1 MTEGKIKFGK
11 IFWPSFLAVLIGG
24 IISTVI
30 YMLSLFGILT
40 LFFGMGD
47 SELEVK
53 DNTVLH
59 MKLEGEIAEQSSSDL
74 SISTFS
80 FKQKKGLPDILYGLK
95 KAQNDDRIKGLFL
108 ELGDVNCGVSTAKEI
123 RKAIDEFEKSGK
135 FVVAYLSGEYASQKT
150 YYISSAA
157 NEVYGF
163 PSTVFQWTGLGGEV
177 MFYTGLLEKLDIE
190 VEVIRGKNNDFKSAV
205 EPFFRK
211 EMSDSSRLQTK
222 TYMNSIWS
230 DICQDISKDKS
241 ISVEKLNIYADSL
254 SLRRMQDAVK
264 FKFINGVK
272 YRDEVMK
279 VLAKKVGV
287 DNPSSLNILAVEK
300 YGKYFFFE
308 DQEIRQIEKP
318 KIAVI
323 VAEGDISRD
332 GDGIVSGKL
341 CKLWKKVR
349 EEENI
354 EAVVFRINSPGG
366 SALAS
371 DEIWREVEL
380 TKAKKKVIVSMGD
393 VAASGGYYIAAPAHR
408 IFAENS
414 TITGSIGVF
423 GMIPYTGK
431 MLENKLGIT
440 FDRVSTNKHGTL
452 SLNRKL
458 TKEELSITQA
468 EVDEIYDDFLSKVAT
483 GRKMT
488 KENVNK
494 VARGRVWA
502 GSDAVKIGLVDE
514 IGGLTA
520 AIAYA
525 AKLVNGDKD
534 EILYYPLVE
543 KDFADKL
550 MDFLEDENEKEE
562 DEKDVSSTNQLPE
575 ELLTYYKE
583 LKKIESMSG
592 VQMRLPFNIKFY

>member
-11 IFWPSFLAVLIGG
+11 IFWPSFLAVVIGG

-30 YMLSLFGILT
+30 YMLSLFGVLT

-80 FKQKKGLPDILYGLK
+80 FKQKKGLPDILHGLK

-123 RKAIDEFEKSGK
+123 RKAINEFEKSGK
-135 FVVAYLSGEYASQKT
+135 FVVAYLSGEYVSQKT

-177 MFYTGLLEKLDIE
+177 MFYTGLLEKLDVE

-254 SLRRMQDAVK
+254 SLRKMQDAVK

-272 YRDEVMK
+272 YRDEVMQ

-287 DNPSSLNILAVEK
+287 DNPSSLNLLAVEK

-332 GDGIVSGKL
+332 GDGIASEKL

-349 EEENI
+349 EEVNI

-440 FDRVSTNKHGTL
+440 FDRVSTNKHASL

-534 EILYYPLVE
+534 EVLYYPSVE
-543 KDFADKL
+543 KDFADKFI
-550 MDFLEDENEKEE
+550 DFLEDENEKEE
-562 DEKDVSSTNQLPE
+562 DEKDVTSTNQLPE
-575 ELLTYYKE
+575 ELLEYYKE

-592 VQMRLPFNIKFY
+592 LQMRLPFNIRFY

>member
-332 GDGIVSGKL
+332 GDGIASKKL

>member
-332 GDGIVSGKL
+332 GDGIASKKL

-520 AIAYA
+520 AIAFA

-583 LKKIESMSG
+583 LKKIENMSG

>member
-11 IFWPSFLAVLIGG
+11 IFWPSFLAVVIGG

-30 YMLSLFGILT
+30 YMLSLFGVLT

-80 FKQKKGLPDILYGLK
+80 FKQKKGLPDILHGLK

-135 FVVAYLSGEYASQKT
+135 FVVAYLSGEYVSQKT

-177 MFYTGLLEKLDIE
+177 MFYTGLLEKLDVE

-230 DICQDISKDKS
+230 DICQDISKDKN
-241 ISVEKLNIYADSL
+241 ISVEKLNNYADSL

-272 YRDEVMK
+272 YRDEVMQ

-287 DNPSSLNILAVEK
+287 DNPSSLNMLAVEK

-332 GDGIVSGKL
+332 GDGIASEKL

-349 EEENI
+349 EEDNI

-440 FDRVSTNKHGTL
+440 FDRVSTNKHGSL

-514 IGGLTA
+514 IGGLTS

-525 AKLVNGDKD
+525 AKLVNGDTN
-534 EILYYPLVE
+534 EVLYYPLVE

-562 DEKDVSSTNQLPE
+562 DDKDVSSTNQLPE
-575 ELLTYYKE
+575 ELLEYYKE

>member
-1 MTEGKIKFGK
+1 
-11 IFWPSFLAVLIGG
+11 
-24 IISTVI
+24 
-30 YMLSLFGILT
+30 MLSLFGILT

>member
-1 MTEGKIKFGK
+1 M
-11 IFWPSFLAVLIGG
+11 
-24 IISTVI
+24 
-30 YMLSLFGILT
+30 
-40 LFFGMGD
+40 
-47 SELEVK
+47 
-53 DNTVLH
+53 
-59 MKLEGEIAEQSSSDL
+59 
-74 SISTFS
+74 
-80 FKQKKGLPDILYGLK
+80 
-95 KAQNDDRIKGLFL
+95 
-108 ELGDVNCGVSTAKEI
+108 
-123 RKAIDEFEKSGK
+123 
-135 FVVAYLSGEYASQKT
+135 
-150 YYISSAA
+150 
-157 NEVYGF
+157 
-163 PSTVFQWTGLGGEV
+163 
-177 MFYTGLLEKLDIE
+177 
-190 VEVIRGKNNDFKSAV
+190 
-205 EPFFRK
+205 
-211 EMSDSSRLQTK
+211 
-222 TYMNSIWS
+222 
-230 DICQDISKDKS
+230 
-241 ISVEKLNIYADSL
+241 
-254 SLRRMQDAVK
+254 
-264 FKFINGVK
+264 
-272 YRDEVMK
+272 
-279 VLAKKVGV
+279 
-287 DNPSSLNILAVEK
+287 
-300 YGKYFFFE
+300 
-308 DQEIRQIEKP
+308 
-318 KIAVI
+318 I

-332 GDGIVSGKL
+332 GDGIASEKL

-562 DEKDVSSTNQLPE
+562 DEKDISSTNQLPE

-592 VQMRLPFNIKFY
+592 VQMRLPFNIRFY

>member
-11 IFWPSFLAVLIGG
+11 IFWPSFLAVVIGG

-30 YMLSLFGILT
+30 YMLSLFGVLT

-80 FKQKKGLPDILYGLK
+80 FKQKKGLPDILHGLK

-135 FVVAYLSGEYASQKT
+135 FVVAYLSGEYVSQKT

-177 MFYTGLLEKLDIE
+177 MFYTGLLEKLDVE

-230 DICQDISKDKS
+230 DICQDISKDKN
-241 ISVEKLNIYADSL
+241 ISVEKLNNYADSL

-272 YRDEVMK
+272 YRDEVMQ

-287 DNPSSLNILAVEK
+287 NNPSSLNMLAVEK

-332 GDGIVSGKL
+332 GDGIASEKL

-349 EEENI
+349 EEDNI

-440 FDRVSTNKHGTL
+440 FDRVSTNKHGSL

-514 IGGLTA
+514 IGGLTS

-525 AKLVNGDKD
+525 AKLVNGDTN
-534 EILYYPLVE
+534 EVLYYPLVE

-562 DEKDVSSTNQLPE
+562 DDKDVSSTNQLPE
-575 ELLTYYKE
+575 ELLEYYKE

>member
-11 IFWPSFLAVLIGG
+11 IFWPSFLAVVIGG

-30 YMLSLFGILT
+30 YMLSLFGVLT

-135 FVVAYLSGEYASQKT
+135 FVVAYLSGEYVSQKT

-241 ISVEKLNIYADSL
+241 ISVEKLNMYSDSL

-272 YRDEVMK
+272 YRDEVMQ

-332 GDGIVSGKL
+332 GDGIASEKL

-502 GSDAVKIGLVDE
+502 GFDAVKIGLVDE

-592 VQMRLPFNIKFY
+592 VQMRLPFNIRFY

>member
-1 MTEGKIKFGK
+1 MTEEKIKFGK
-11 IFWPSFLAVLIGG
+11 IFWPSFLAVVIGG

-30 YMLSLFGILT
+30 YMLSFFGVLT

-95 KAQNDDRIKGLFL
+95 KAQNDDRINGLFL

-135 FVVAYLSGEYASQKT
+135 FVVAYLSGEYVSQKT

-272 YRDEVMK
+272 YRDEVMQ

-332 GDGIVSGKL
+332 GDGIASEKL

-380 TKAKKKVIVSMGD
+380 TKTKKKVIVSMGD

-408 IFAENS
+408 IFAEKS

-592 VQMRLPFNIKFY
+592 VQMRLPFNIRFY

>member
-11 IFWPSFLAVLIGG
+11 IFWPSFLAVVIGG

-30 YMLSLFGILT
+30 YMLSLFGVLT
-40 LFFGMGD
+40 MFFGMGAN
-47 SELEVK
+47 ELEVK

-59 MKLEGEIAEQSSSDL
+59 MKLEGEIAEKSSSDL

-80 FKQKKGLPDILYGLK
+80 FKQKKGLPDILHGLK

-123 RKAIDEFEKSGK
+123 RKAINEFEKSGK
-135 FVVAYLSGEYASQKT
+135 FVVAYLSGEYVSQKT

-241 ISVEKLNIYADSL
+241 ISVEKLNNYADSL

-272 YRDEVMK
+272 YRDEVMQ

-287 DNPSSLNILAVEK
+287 DNPSSLNMLAVEK

-332 GDGIVSGKL
+332 GDGIASEKL

-349 EEENI
+349 EEDNI

-393 VAASGGYYIAAPAHR
+393 VAASGGFYIAAPAHR

-440 FDRVSTNKHGTL
+440 FDRVSTNKHGSL

-458 TKEELSITQA
+458 TKEELRLTQA
-468 EVDEIYDDFLSKVAT
+468 EVDEIYDDFLSKVAK

-488 KENVNK
+488 KENVKK

-502 GSDAVKIGLVDE
+502 GSDAIKIGLVDE

-525 AKLVNGDKD
+525 AKLVNGDSN
-534 EILYYPLVE
+534 EVLYYPLVE

-562 DEKDVSSTNQLPE
+562 DEKDVSSTNELPE
-575 ELLTYYKE
+575 ELLEYYKE

>member
-11 IFWPSFLAVLIGG
+11 IFWPSFLAVVIGG

-30 YMLSLFGILT
+30 YMLSLFGVLT

-80 FKQKKGLPDILYGLK
+80 FKQKKGLPDILHGLK

-123 RKAIDEFEKSGK
+123 RKAINEFEKSGK
-135 FVVAYLSGEYASQKT
+135 FVVAYLSGEYVSQKT

-177 MFYTGLLEKLDIE
+177 MFYTGLLEKLDVE

-241 ISVEKLNIYADSL
+241 ISVEKLNNYADSL

-272 YRDEVMK
+272 YRDEVMQ

-287 DNPSSLNILAVEK
+287 DNPSSLNLLAVEK

-332 GDGIVSGKL
+332 GDGIASEKL

-349 EEENI
+349 EEVNI

-440 FDRVSTNKHGTL
+440 FDRVSTNKHASL

-534 EILYYPLVE
+534 EVLYYPSVE
-543 KDFADKL
+543 KDFADKFI
-550 MDFLEDENEKEE
+550 DFLEDENEKEE
-562 DEKDVSSTNQLPE
+562 DEKDVTSTNQLPE
-575 ELLTYYKE
+575 ELLEYYKE

-592 VQMRLPFNIKFY
+592 LQMRLPFNIRFY

>member
-11 IFWPSFLAVLIGG
+11 IFWPSFLAVVIGG

-30 YMLSLFGILT
+30 YMLSLFGVLT

-80 FKQKKGLPDILYGLK
+80 FKQKKGLPDILHGLK

-123 RKAIDEFEKSGK
+123 RKAINEFEKSGK
-135 FVVAYLSGEYASQKT
+135 FVVAYLSGEYVSQKT
-150 YYISSAA
+150 YYISSSA

-177 MFYTGLLEKLDIE
+177 MFYTGLLEKLDVE

-205 EPFFRK
+205 EPIFRK

-241 ISVEKLNIYADSL
+241 ISVEKLNNYADSL
-254 SLRRMQDAVK
+254 SLRRMQDAVQ

-272 YRDEVMK
+272 YRDEVMQ

-287 DNPSSLNILAVEK
+287 DKPSSLNMLAMEK

-332 GDGIVSGKL
+332 GDGIASEKL

-349 EEENI
+349 EEDNI

-440 FDRVSTNKHGTL
+440 FDRVSTNKHGSL

-514 IGGLTA
+514 IGGLTV

-525 AKLVNGDKD
+525 AKLVNGETD
-534 EILYYPLVE
+534 EVLYYPLVE

-575 ELLTYYKE
+575 ELLEYYKE

>member
-1 MTEGKIKFGK
+1 MTEEKIKFGK
-11 IFWPSFLAVLIGG
+11 IFWPSFLAVVIGG

-30 YMLSLFGILT
+30 YMLSLFGVLT

-135 FVVAYLSGEYASQKT
+135 FVVAYLSGEYVSQKT

-272 YRDEVMK
+272 YRDEVMQ

-332 GDGIVSGKL
+332 GDGIASEKL

-380 TKAKKKVIVSMGD
+380 TKTKKKVIVSMGD

-440 FDRVSTNKHGTL
+440 FDRVSTNKHGSL

-592 VQMRLPFNIKFY
+592 VQMRLPFNIRFY

>member
-11 IFWPSFLAVLIGG
+11 IFWPSFLAVVIGG

-30 YMLSLFGILT
+30 YMLSLFGVLT
-40 LFFGMGD
+40 LFFDMGE

-80 FKQKKGLPDILYGLK
+80 FKQKKGLPDILHGLK
-95 KAQNDDRIKGLFL
+95 KAQSDDRIKGLFL

-123 RKAIDEFEKSGK
+123 RKAIDDFEKSGK
-135 FVVAYLSGEYASQKT
+135 FVVAYLSGEYVSQKT

-163 PSTVFQWTGLGGEV
+163 PSTVFQWTGLAGEV
-177 MFYTGLLEKLDIE
+177 VFYTGLLEKLDVE

-254 SLRRMQDAVK
+254 SLRKMQDAVK

-272 YRDEVMK
+272 YRDEVMQ
-279 VLAKKVGV
+279 VIAKKVGV
-287 DNPSSLNILAVEK
+287 DNPSSLNMLAVEK

-332 GDGIVSGKL
+332 GDGIASEKL

-349 EEENI
+349 EEDNI

-408 IFAENS
+408 IFAEKS

-440 FDRVSTNKHGTL
+440 FDRVSTNKHGSL

-514 IGGLTA
+514 IGGLTT

-525 AKLVNGDKD
+525 ANLVNGDKE

-550 MDFLEDENEKEE
+550 IDLLEDENEKEE
-562 DEKDVSSTNQLPE
+562 DEQDVSSANQLPQ
-575 ELLTYYKE
+575 ELLAYYKE

-592 VQMRLPFNIKFY
+592 MQMRLPFSIKFY

>member
-11 IFWPSFLAVLIGG
+11 IFWPSFLAVVIGG

-30 YMLSLFGILT
+30 YMLSLFGVLT

-80 FKQKKGLPDILYGLK
+80 FKQKKGLPDILHGLK

-135 FVVAYLSGEYASQKT
+135 FVVAYLSGEYVSQKT

-177 MFYTGLLEKLDIE
+177 MFYTGLLEKLDVE

-230 DICQDISKDKS
+230 DICQDISKDKN
-241 ISVEKLNIYADSL
+241 ISVEKLNNYADSL

-272 YRDEVMK
+272 YRDEVMQ

-287 DNPSSLNILAVEK
+287 DNPSSLNMLAVEK

-332 GDGIVSGKL
+332 GDGIASEKL

-349 EEENI
+349 EEDNI

-440 FDRVSTNKHGTL
+440 FDRVSTNKHGSL

-514 IGGLTA
+514 IGGLTS

-525 AKLVNGDKD
+525 AKLVNGDTN
-534 EILYYPLVE
+534 EVLYYPLVE

-550 MDFLEDENEKEE
+550 MDFLEDENEKVE
-562 DEKDVSSTNQLPE
+562 DDKDVSSTNQLPE
-575 ELLTYYKE
+575 ELLEYYKE

>member
-11 IFWPSFLAVLIGG
+11 IFWPSFLAVVIGG

-30 YMLSLFGILT
+30 YMLSLFGVLT

-59 MKLEGEIAEQSSSDL
+59 MKLDGEIAEQSSSDL

-135 FVVAYLSGEYASQKT
+135 FVVAYLSGEYVSQKT

-241 ISVEKLNIYADSL
+241 ISVEKLNMYADSL

-272 YRDEVMK
+272 YRDEVMQ

-332 GDGIVSGKL
+332 GDGIASEKL

-592 VQMRLPFNIKFY
+592 VQMRLPFNIRFY

>member
-11 IFWPSFLAVLIGG
+11 IFWPSFLAVVIGG

-30 YMLSLFGILT
+30 YMLSLFGVLT

-53 DNTVLH
+53 DNTILH

-80 FKQKKGLPDILYGLK
+80 FKQKKGLPDILHGLK
-95 KAQNDDRIKGLFL
+95 KAQSDDRIKGLFL

-123 RKAIDEFEKSGK
+123 RKAINEFEKSGK
-135 FVVAYLSGEYASQKT
+135 FVVAYLSGEYVSQKT

-177 MFYTGLLEKLDIE
+177 MFYTGLLEKLDVE

-222 TYMNSIWS
+222 TYMNSIWN

-241 ISVEKLNIYADSL
+241 ISVEKLNTYADSL

-272 YRDEVMK
+272 YRDEVMQ

-287 DNPSSLNILAVEK
+287 DNPSSLNMLAVEK

-332 GDGIVSGKL
+332 GDGIASEKL

-349 EEENI
+349 EEDNI

-440 FDRVSTNKHGTL
+440 FDRISTNKHGSL

-458 TKEELSITQA
+458 TEEELSITQA

-483 GRKMT
+483 GRKMK

-525 AKLVNGDKD
+525 AKLVNGDTN

-562 DEKDVSSTNQLPE
+562 DEKDVSSTTHLPE
-575 ELLTYYKE
+575 ELLEYYKE
-583 LKKIESMSG
+583 LKKIENMSG

>member
-11 IFWPSFLAVLIGG
+11 IFWPSFLAVVIGG

-30 YMLSLFGILT
+30 YMLSLFGVLT

-80 FKQKKGLPDILYGLK
+80 FKQKKGLPDILHGLK

-135 FVVAYLSGEYASQKT
+135 FVVAYLSGEYVSQKT

-177 MFYTGLLEKLDIE
+177 MFYTGLLEKLDVE

-230 DICQDISKDKS
+230 DICQDISKDKN
-241 ISVEKLNIYADSL
+241 ISVEKLNNYADSL

-272 YRDEVMK
+272 YRDEVMQ

-287 DNPSSLNILAVEK
+287 DNPSSLNMLAVEK

-332 GDGIVSGKL
+332 GDGIASEKL

-349 EEENI
+349 EEDNI

-440 FDRVSTNKHGTL
+440 FDRVSTNKHGSL

-458 TKEELSITQA
+458 TKEELSITQT

-514 IGGLTA
+514 IGGLTS

-525 AKLVNGDKD
+525 AKLVNGDTN
-534 EILYYPLVE
+534 EVLYYPLVE

-562 DEKDVSSTNQLPE
+562 DDKDVSSTNQLPE
-575 ELLTYYKE
+575 ELLEYYKE

>member
-1 MTEGKIKFGK
+1 
-11 IFWPSFLAVLIGG
+11 
-24 IISTVI
+24 
-30 YMLSLFGILT
+30 
-40 LFFGMGD
+40 MGE

-80 FKQKKGLPDILYGLK
+80 FKQKKGLPDILHGLK
-95 KAQNDDRIKGLFL
+95 KAQSDDRIKGLFL

-135 FVVAYLSGEYASQKT
+135 FVVAYLSGEYVSQKT
-150 YYISSAA
+150 YYISSVA

-177 MFYTGLLEKLDIE
+177 MFYTGLLEKLDVE

-254 SLRRMQDAVK
+254 SLRKMQDAVK

-272 YRDEVMK
+272 YRDEVMQ
-279 VLAKKVGV
+279 VIAKKVGV
-287 DNPSSLNILAVEK
+287 DNPSSLNMLAVEK

-332 GDGIVSGKL
+332 GDGIASEKL

-349 EEENI
+349 EEDNI

-408 IFAENS
+408 IFAEKS

-440 FDRVSTNKHGTL
+440 FDRVSTNKHGSL

-514 IGGLTA
+514 IGGLTT

-525 AKLVNGDKD
+525 ANLVNGDKE

-550 MDFLEDENEKEE
+550 IDLLEDENEKEE
-562 DEKDVSSTNQLPE
+562 DEQDVSSANQLPQ
-575 ELLTYYKE
+575 ELLAYYKE

-592 VQMRLPFNIKFY
+592 MQMRLPFSIKFY

>member
-11 IFWPSFLAVLIGG
+11 IFWPSFLAVVIGG

-30 YMLSLFGILT
+30 YMLSLFGVLT

-80 FKQKKGLPDILYGLK
+80 FKQKKGLPDILHGLK

-135 FVVAYLSGEYASQKT
+135 FVVAYLSGEYVSQKT

-177 MFYTGLLEKLDIE
+177 MFYTGLLEKLDVE

-230 DICQDISKDKS
+230 DICQDISKDKN
-241 ISVEKLNIYADSL
+241 ISVEKLNNYADSL

-272 YRDEVMK
+272 YRDEVMQ

-287 DNPSSLNILAVEK
+287 NNPSSLNMLAVEK

-332 GDGIVSGKL
+332 GDGIASEKL

-349 EEENI
+349 EEDNI

-440 FDRVSTNKHGTL
+440 FDRVSTNKHGSL

-514 IGGLTA
+514 IGGLTS

-525 AKLVNGDKD
+525 AKLVNGDTN
-534 EILYYPLVE
+534 EVLYYPLVE

-550 MDFLEDENEKEE
+550 MDFLEDENEKVE
-562 DEKDVSSTNQLPE
+562 DDKDVSSTNQLPE
-575 ELLTYYKE
+575 ELLEYYKE

>member
-11 IFWPSFLAVLIGG
+11 IFWPSFLAVVIGG

-30 YMLSLFGILT
+30 YMLSLFGVLT

-74 SISTFS
+74 SISTLS
-80 FKQKKGLPDILYGLK
+80 FKQKKGLPDILFGLK

-123 RKAIDEFEKSGK
+123 RKAIDDFEKSGK
-135 FVVAYLSGEYASQKT
+135 FVVAYLSGEYVSQKT

-241 ISVEKLNIYADSL
+241 ISVDKLNIYADSL

-272 YRDEVMK
+272 YRDEVMQ
-279 VLAKKVGV
+279 VLAKKIGV
-287 DNPSSLNILAVEK
+287 DNPSSLNILALEK

-308 DQEIRQIEKP
+308 DQEIRQIKKP

-332 GDGIVSGKL
+332 GVGIASEKL

-349 EEENI
+349 EEDNI

-440 FDRVSTNKHGTL
+440 FDRVSTNKHGSL

>member
-11 IFWPSFLAVLIGG
+11 IFWPSFLAVVIGG

-30 YMLSLFGILT
+30 YMLSLFGVLT

-80 FKQKKGLPDILYGLK
+80 FKQKKGLPDILHGLK

-108 ELGDVNCGVSTAKEI
+108 ELGDVNSGVSTAKEI

-135 FVVAYLSGEYASQKT
+135 FVVAYLSGEYVSQKT

-177 MFYTGLLEKLDIE
+177 MFYTGLLEKLDVE

-230 DICQDISKDKS
+230 DICQDISKDKN
-241 ISVEKLNIYADSL
+241 ISVEKLNNYADSL

-272 YRDEVMK
+272 YRDEVMQ

-287 DNPSSLNILAVEK
+287 DNPSSLNMLAVEK

-332 GDGIVSGKL
+332 GDGIASEKL

-349 EEENI
+349 EEDNI

-440 FDRVSTNKHGTL
+440 FDRVSTNKHGSL

-514 IGGLTA
+514 IGGLTS

-525 AKLVNGDKD
+525 AKLVNGDTN
-534 EILYYPLVE
+534 EVLYYPLVE

-550 MDFLEDENEKEE
+550 MDFLEDENEKVE
-562 DEKDVSSTNQLPE
+562 DDKDVSSTNQLPE
-575 ELLTYYKE
+575 ELLEYYKE

>member
-11 IFWPSFLAVLIGG
+11 IFWPSFLAVVIGG

-30 YMLSLFGILT
+30 YMLSLFGVLT

-135 FVVAYLSGEYASQKT
+135 FVVAYLSGEYVSQKT

-177 MFYTGLLEKLDIE
+177 MFYTGLLEKLDVE

-272 YRDEVMK
+272 YKDEVMQ

-308 DQEIRQIEKP
+308 DQETRQIEKP

-332 GDGIVSGKL
+332 GDGIASEKL

-349 EEENI
+349 EEDNI
-354 EAVVFRINSPGG
+354 KAVVFRINSPGG

-440 FDRVSTNKHGTL
+440 FDRVSTNKHGSL

-525 AKLVNGDKD
+525 ANLVNGNKD
-534 EILYYPLVE
+534 EVLYYPLVE

-550 MDFLEDENEKEE
+550 MDFLEDENEKDE
-562 DEKDVSSTNQLPE
+562 DEKEESSANQLPE

-592 VQMRLPFNIKFY
+592 VQMRLPFNIRFY

>member
-11 IFWPSFLAVLIGG
+11 IFWPSFLAVVIGG

-30 YMLSLFGILT
+30 YMLSLFGVLT

-135 FVVAYLSGEYASQKT
+135 FVVAYLSGEYVSQKT

-241 ISVEKLNIYADSL
+241 ISVEKLNMYADSL

-272 YRDEVMK
+272 YRDEVMQ

-332 GDGIVSGKL
+332 GDGIASEKL

-592 VQMRLPFNIKFY
+592 VQMRLPFNIRFY

>member
-11 IFWPSFLAVLIGG
+11 IFWPSFLAVVIGG

-30 YMLSLFGILT
+30 YMLSLFGVLT

-80 FKQKKGLPDILYGLK
+80 FKQKKGLPDILHGLK

-135 FVVAYLSGEYASQKT
+135 FVVAYLSGEYVSQKT

-177 MFYTGLLEKLDIE
+177 MFYTGLLEKLDVE

-230 DICQDISKDKS
+230 DICQDISKDKN
-241 ISVEKLNIYADSL
+241 ISVEKLNNYADSL

-272 YRDEVMK
+272 YRDEVMQ

-287 DNPSSLNILAVEK
+287 NNPSSLNMLAVEK

-332 GDGIVSGKL
+332 GDGIASEKL

-349 EEENI
+349 EEDNI

-440 FDRVSTNKHGTL
+440 FDRVSTNKHGSL

-514 IGGLTA
+514 IGGLTS
-520 AIAYA
+520 AIAYT
-525 AKLVNGDKD
+525 AKLVNGDTN
-534 EILYYPLVE
+534 EVLYYPLVE

-562 DEKDVSSTNQLPE
+562 DDKDVSSTNQLPE
-575 ELLTYYKE
+575 ELLEYYKE

>member
-11 IFWPSFLAVLIGG
+11 IFWPSFLAVVIGG

-30 YMLSLFGILT
+30 YMLSLFGVLT

-80 FKQKKGLPDILYGLK
+80 FKQKKGLPDILHGLK

-123 RKAIDEFEKSGK
+123 RKAINEFEKSGK
-135 FVVAYLSGEYASQKT
+135 FVVAYLSGEYVSQKT

-177 MFYTGLLEKLDIE
+177 MFYTGLLEKLDVE

-241 ISVEKLNIYADSL
+241 ISVEKLNNYADSL

-272 YRDEVMK
+272 YRDEVMQ

-287 DNPSSLNILAVEK
+287 DNPSSLNLLAVEK

-332 GDGIVSGKL
+332 GDGIASEKL

-349 EEENI
+349 EEDNI

-408 IFAENS
+408 IFAENN

-440 FDRVSTNKHGTL
+440 FDRVSTNKHASL

-534 EILYYPLVE
+534 EVLYYPSVE
-543 KDFADKL
+543 KDFADKFI
-550 MDFLEDENEKEE
+550 DFLEDENEKEE
-562 DEKDVSSTNQLPE
+562 DEKDVTSTNQLPE
-575 ELLTYYKE
+575 ELLEYYKE

-592 VQMRLPFNIKFY
+592 LQMRLPFNIRFY

>member
-11 IFWPSFLAVLIGG
+11 IFWPSFLAVVIGG

-30 YMLSLFGILT
+30 YMLSLFGVLT

-80 FKQKKGLPDILYGLK
+80 FKQKKGLPDILHGLK
-95 KAQNDDRIKGLFL
+95 KAQSDDRIKGLFL

-123 RKAIDEFEKSGK
+123 RKAINEFEKSGK
-135 FVVAYLSGEYASQKT
+135 FVVAYLSGEYVSQKT

-177 MFYTGLLEKLDIE
+177 MFYTGLLEKLDVE

-241 ISVEKLNIYADSL
+241 ISVEKLNTYADSL

-272 YRDEVMK
+272 YRDEVMQ

-287 DNPSSLNILAVEK
+287 DNPSSLNMLAVEK

-323 VAEGDISRD
+323 VAEGDISRE
-332 GDGIVSGKL
+332 GDGIASEKL

-349 EEENI
+349 EEDNI

-440 FDRVSTNKHGTL
+440 FDRISTNKHGAL

-458 TKEELSITQA
+458 TEEELSITQA

-525 AKLVNGDKD
+525 AKLVNGDTN
-534 EILYYPLVE
+534 EVLYYPLVE

-562 DEKDVSSTNQLPE
+562 DEKDVSSTTYLPE
-575 ELLTYYKE
+575 ELLEYYKE
-583 LKKIESMSG
+583 LKKIENMSG
-592 VQMRLPFNIKFY
+592 VQMRLPFNIRFF

>member
-332 GDGIVSGKL
+332 GDGIASKKL

-520 AIAYA
+520 AIAFA

>member
-11 IFWPSFLAVLIGG
+11 IFWPSFLAVVIGG

-30 YMLSLFGILT
+30 YMLSLFGVLT

-47 SELEVK
+47 NELEVK

-80 FKQKKGLPDILYGLK
+80 FKQKKGLPDILHGLK

-123 RKAIDEFEKSGK
+123 RKAINEFEKSGK
-135 FVVAYLSGEYASQKT
+135 FVVAYLSGEYVSQKT

-177 MFYTGLLEKLDIE
+177 MFYTGLLEKLDVE

-230 DICQDISKDKS
+230 DVCQDISKDKN
-241 ISVEKLNIYADSL
+241 ISVEKLNNYADSL
-254 SLRRMQDAVK
+254 SLRRMQDAVQ

-272 YRDEVMK
+272 YRDEVMQ

-287 DNPSSLNILAVEK
+287 DNPSSLNLLAVEK

-332 GDGIVSGKL
+332 GDGISSEKL

-349 EEENI
+349 EEDNI

-440 FDRVSTNKHGTL
+440 FDRVSTNKHGSL

-458 TKEELSITQA
+458 TNEELSITQA

-525 AKLVNGDKD
+525 AKLVNGDTD
-534 EILYYPLVE
+534 EVLYYPLVE

-575 ELLTYYKE
+575 ELLEYYKE

>member
-11 IFWPSFLAVLIGG
+11 IFWPSFLAVVIGG

-30 YMLSLFGILT
+30 YMLSLFGVLT
-40 LFFGMGD
+40 LFFAMGD
-47 SELEVK
+47 SELGVK

-95 KAQNDDRIKGLFL
+95 KAQSDDRIKGLFL

-123 RKAIDEFEKSGK
+123 RKAINEFEKSGK
-135 FVVAYLSGEYASQKT
+135 FVVAYLSGEYVSQKT

-177 MFYTGLLEKLDIE
+177 MFYTGLLEKLDVE

-222 TYMNSIWS
+222 TYMNSIWN

-241 ISVEKLNIYADSL
+241 ISVEKLNTYADSL

-272 YRDEVMK
+272 YRDEVMQ

-287 DNPSSLNILAVEK
+287 DNPSSLNMLAVEK

-323 VAEGDISRD
+323 VAEGDISRE
-332 GDGIVSGKL
+332 GDGIASEKL

-349 EEENI
+349 EEDNI

-440 FDRVSTNKHGTL
+440 FDRISTNKHGSL

-525 AKLVNGDKD
+525 AKLVNGDTN

-550 MDFLEDENEKEE
+550 MDFL
-562 DEKDVSSTNQLPE
+562 
-575 ELLTYYKE
+575 
-583 LKKIESMSG
+583 
-592 VQMRLPFNIKFY
+592 

>member
-11 IFWPSFLAVLIGG
+11 IFWPSFLAVVIGG

-30 YMLSLFGILT
+30 YMLSLFGVLT

-80 FKQKKGLPDILYGLK
+80 FKQKKGLPDILHGLK

-123 RKAIDEFEKSGK
+123 RKAINEFEKSGK
-135 FVVAYLSGEYASQKT
+135 FVVAYLSGEYVSQKT

-177 MFYTGLLEKLDIE
+177 MFYTGLLEKLDVE

-241 ISVEKLNIYADSL
+241 ISVEKLNNYADSL

-272 YRDEVMK
+272 YRDEVMQ

-287 DNPSSLNILAVEK
+287 DNPSSLNLLAVEK

-332 GDGIVSGKL
+332 GDGIASEKL

-349 EEENI
+349 EEDNI

-408 IFAENS
+408 IFAENN

-440 FDRVSTNKHGTL
+440 FDRVSTNKHASL

-525 AKLVNGDKD
+525 AKLVNGDTN
-534 EILYYPLVE
+534 EILYYPSVE
-543 KDFADKL
+543 KDFADKFI
-550 MDFLEDENEKEE
+550 DFLEDENEKEE
-562 DEKDVSSTNQLPE
+562 DEKDVTSTNQLPE
-575 ELLTYYKE
+575 ELLEYYKE

-592 VQMRLPFNIKFY
+592 VQMRLPFNIRFF

>member
-11 IFWPSFLAVLIGG
+11 IFWPSFLAVVIGG

-30 YMLSLFGILT
+30 YMLSLFGVLT

-47 SELEVK
+47 SELDVK
-53 DNTVLH
+53 HNTVLH

-80 FKQKKGLPDILYGLK
+80 FKQKKGLPDILHGLK
-95 KAQNDDRIKGLFL
+95 KAQNDERIKGLFL

-123 RKAIDEFEKSGK
+123 RKAINEFEKSGK
-135 FVVAYLSGEYASQKT
+135 FVVAYLSGEYVSQKT
-150 YYISSAA
+150 YFISSAA

-241 ISVEKLNIYADSL
+241 ISVEKLNNYADSL

-264 FKFINGVK
+264 FRFINGVK
-272 YRDEVMK
+272 YRDEVMQ

-287 DNPSSLNILAVEK
+287 DNPSSLNMLAVEK

-332 GDGIVSGKL
+332 GDGIASEKL

-349 EEENI
+349 EEDNI

-440 FDRVSTNKHGTL
+440 FDRISTNKHGSL

-502 GSDAVKIGLVDE
+502 GSNAVKIGLVDE

-525 AKLVNGDKD
+525 AKLVNG
-534 EILYYPLVE
+534 
-543 KDFADKL
+543 
-550 MDFLEDENEKEE
+550 
-562 DEKDVSSTNQLPE
+562 
-575 ELLTYYKE
+575 
-583 LKKIESMSG
+583 
-592 VQMRLPFNIKFY
+592 